1 MTFFDNYVII
11 FWSKIS
17 KEKELPEY
25 IGEYN
30 SIVVGNVF
38 LQSVEKVRID
48 RKVQAKENW
57 VWVYHSLNSMYSL
70 SKGFLCVYRATKDKH
85 VDTSI
90 QAKNVIQNML
100 EREIG
105 TKKA

>member
-1 MTFFDNYVII
+1 MTFFDNYIII

-30 SIVVGNVF
+30 GVVVGNVF
-38 LQSVEKVRID
+38 LQSIEKT
-48 RKVQAKENW
+48 KVNKKIQAKENW
-57 VWVYHSLNSMYSL
+57 VWVYHSPNSMYSL
-70 SKGFLCVYRATKDKH
+70 SKGFLCVYRGIKDKYI
-85 VDTSI
+85 DTSI
-90 QAKNVIQNML
+90 QAKNIVQSML
-100 EREIG
+100 ERELG